1 MKLLTLV
8 AAVAFSFAAQANE
21 PVAAPAPTQPAMS
34 APADVSAPAVKK
46 EHKGHKGNKKGHKT
60 K

>member
-21 PVAAPAPTQPAMS
+21 PVSAPAPTQPGMS
-34 APADVSAPAVKK
+34 APAEASPTAVKK
-46 EHKGHKGNKKGHKT
+46 ETKHKGHKGNKHKN